1 LSASSLDRG
10 GNHVFQQNL
19 KRHRVPTALMGDEEL
34 TVALKSTLIKGYM
47 MIIVVAVKGQFE
59 LVEAEAI
66 SFLGIPLGFLDL
78 SDHSRIH
85 LSISFRI

>member
-1 LSASSLDRG
+1 
-10 GNHVFQQNL
+10 
-19 KRHRVPTALMGDEEL
+19 M
-34 TVALKSTLIKGYM
+34 KSKF
-47 MIIVVAVKGQFE
+47 K

-66 SFLGIPLGFLDL
+66 PFLGIPLGFLDL

>member
-1 LSASSLDRG
+1 M
-10 GNHVFQQNL
+10 
-19 KRHRVPTALMGDEEL
+19 PTALMGDEKL
-34 TVALKSTLIKGYM
+34 AVTLKSTITKGYV
-47 MIIVVAVKGQFE
+47 MIIIVPMKSKFK

-66 SFLGIPLGFLDL
+66 PFLGIPLGFLDL